1 MAGDTSRPEREVM
14 SFVGRMYDAAV
25 SPILWDGILE
35 DLAREFRSEF
45 AVLTMHDRT
54 TFEVVFN
61 SYYNIE
67 HWATLEWAKVARH
80 DPAVPAI
87 CNLINRVEHCRS
99 INTTEEIH
107 SSIFY
112 KKLMRPHGIE
122 FRMGVHCDVH
132 GSVGAYLSV
141 FRSPDNR
148 SYTELDKKR
157 FGPLVPHFGRAMR
170 IQHLLSGSFA
180 AGGMLKRVIDNLPF
194 SVVVVDAQ
202 LRLLFSNRAATSLA
216 EQRRGISLRHTM
228 LYAGD
233 ELSNRH
239 LRRAVGLVIR
249 TNAARGMQLQ
259 RDGRRP
265 LSLWIA
271 SLDDLSDPGGL
282 APVAIFI
289 MDPDLHDRTDP
300 DFVMTLLN
308 LTRAE
313 AELVTGLV
321 DGNSLQ
327 AVARQRGV
335 TEGTARQQL
344 KSVFSKLDCRSQP
357 ELVAAVL
364 RHPMWLAHHAGQPA
378 G

>member
-1 MAGDTSRPEREVM
+1 
-14 SFVGRMYDAAV
+14 MYHQ
-25 SPILWDGILE
+25 P
-35 DLAREFRSEF
+35 
-45 AVLTMHDRT
+45 
-54 TFEVVFN
+54 
-61 SYYNIE
+61 
-67 HWATLEWAKVARH
+67 
-80 DPAVPAI
+80 
-87 CNLINRVEHCRS
+87 NRVEHCRA
-99 INTTEEIH
+99 INSTEEIH
-107 SSIFY
+107 ASVFY
-112 KKLMRPHGIE
+112 KRLMQPHGIE
-122 FRMGVHCDVH
+122 FRMGVHCDVN
-132 GSVGAYLSV
+132 GPVGATLAV

-148 SYTELDKKR
+148 SYCEIDTKR
-157 FGPLVPHFGRAMR
+157 FGPLVPHFARAMR

-180 AGGMLKRVIDNLPF
+180 AGGKLKRIIDSLPF
-194 SVVVVDAQ
+194 SVVLVDSQ
-202 LRLLFSNRAATSLA
+202 LRLIFSNRAATRLA
-216 EQRRGISLRHTM
+216 DQRRGISLRHTM

-233 ELSNRH
+233 ELSNRQ

-249 TNAARGMQLQ
+249 TRNAHGMQLH

-271 SLDDLSDPGGL
+271 SLGNVSGPDFGGVE
-282 APVAIFI
+282 PVAIFI

-300 DFVMTLLN
+300 GFVMDLLN

-321 DGNSLQ
+321 DGRSLQ
-327 AVARQRGV
+327 TVARQRGV

-364 RHPMWLAHHAGQPA
+364 RHPMWLAHHAGGPP